1 MLLQPYGGFLAF
13 YDTCIIFL
21 SELLGFNTRTDWS
34 KWVCW
39 TARGEEKNCL
49 KGMVTPLLLSVS
61 DMVIISNCIA
71 VEFRLITS
79 KERCSLSNKIPLLLH
94 LRPRRLWSCGK
105 KIMRI
110 ISRRIRINQWQSA
123 INDGLSR
130 ESVIWL
136 LCSSRLS
143 FLRLWCAKTWFKRL
157 YSNPNKV
164 AGNYIILP
172 PVKI

>member
-1 MLLQPYGGFLAF
+1 MSMLDRKRRRKKLPERYGAWL
-13 YDTCIIFL
+13 T
-21 SELLGFNTRTDWS
+21 LLI
-34 KWVCW
+34 
-39 TARGEEKNCL
+39 L
-49 KGMVTPLLLSVS
+49 TPLLLSVS

-110 ISRRIRINQWQSA
+110 ISIRIRINQWQSA

-143 FLRLWCAKTWFKRL
+143 FLRLWCAKTWFKHL